1 VSAEQL
7 IVGLVLGLG
16 LGLVFAA
23 LGAGGGVLAV
33 PVLLYVFHQPLAQA
47 TGTAL
52 AIVFGTALISAIAHF
67 RRGNLDPK
75 VALAFG
81 GAALA
86 GAPPGALLHHMLPER
101 VTLVMFCAVLLIA
114 AVRMWLASREGEG
127 QGRFALLPTLG
138 LGLSLGVLTGLL
150 GVGGGFLIVP
160 ALSMF
165 LGVPVR
171 RAIGTS
177 AAIVCASSLSGAATY
192 ALQGS
197 LEPTLLAVVGT
208 GAVAGAALGVPL
220 AAKLPEAALRKAFAV
235 IAVAVCARM
244 LVSLVW
250 GTSAH

>member
-1 VSAEQL
+1 MSIEQQL
-7 IVGLVLGLG
+7 LGLVLGAG

-33 PVLLYVFHQPLAQA
+33 PVLLYAFHQPLPQA

-52 AIVFGTALISAIAHF
+52 AIMFGTGLVSALAHL
-67 RRGNLDPK
+67 RRGNLDLK
-75 VALAFG
+75 VALTFG

-86 GAPPGALLHHMLPER
+86 GAPPGALLHGLLPER
-101 VTLVMFCAVLLIA
+101 LTLLMFCAVLLVA
-114 AVRMWLASREGEG
+114 SVRMWLGRREGAGAG
-127 QGRFALLPTLG
+127 QFALLPTLG
-138 LGLSLGVLTGLL
+138 LGLAVGALTGLL

-160 ALSMF
+160 ALSTL

-192 ALQGS
+192 ALRGS
-197 LEPTLLAVVGT
+197 LEPRLLALVGA

-220 AAKLPEAALRKAFAV
+220 ASKLPEAALRKAFAV
-235 IAVAVCARM
+235 VAVAVCVRM
-244 LVSLVW
+244 LASLF
-250 GTSAH
+250 